1 MAVEGRGNTI
11 DCMHLAE
18 NYDTLQNIQWAIL
31 LTWINFNPS
40 MDK

>member
-1 MAVEGRGNTI
+1 MFTI
-11 DCMHLAE
+11 Q
-18 NYDTLQNIQWAIL
+18 DTDAIPQTSVNALQLLFSTSWTLL